1 MVDHNRI
8 IGITLIFTSASVSAR
23 AAFASHKYWYCR
35 AWDIDI
41 NIDIAA
47 PDHDYIDKDIGDQW
61 SVIMISIDIA
71 SPETSLIMISLMF
84 YKNIADHDFN
94 SYCHACRPAWSWF
107 HW

>member
-1 MVDHNRI
+1 MIDHNRI

-47 PDHDYIDKDIGDQW
+47 PDHD
-61 SVIMISIDIA
+61 
-71 SPETSLIMISLMF
+71 
-84 YKNIADHDFN
+84 
-94 SYCHACRPAWSWF
+94 
-107 HW
+107 